1 MIKLNLKQK
10 WATRK
15 MQKQLKQMY
24 GDYMYGL
31 LLAFLLDG
39 TSYFLGNQEEAK
51 IKNIT
56 ISFNGGKVSTLDLD
70 NEKFYHPEFEEAG
83 K

>member
-1 MIKLNLKQK
+1 MIKFNLRQK

-24 GDYMYGL
+24 GNYMYGL

-39 TSYFLGNQEEAK
+39 TSYFLGNQQK
-51 IKNIT
+51 VDINTIS

-70 NEKFYHPEFEEAG
+70 NDVFYHPEFEKGIE
-83 K
+83 